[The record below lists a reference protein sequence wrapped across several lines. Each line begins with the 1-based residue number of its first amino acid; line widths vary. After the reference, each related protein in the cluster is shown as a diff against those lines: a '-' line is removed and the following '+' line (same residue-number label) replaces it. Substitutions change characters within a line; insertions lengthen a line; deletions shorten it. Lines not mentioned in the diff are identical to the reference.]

1 MAVITVGY
9 LEVEQRKPQAGG
21 EEFWIRG
28 TVHLHPSCRSLLRQ
42 IDQRKLPFTVVTGK
56 SIPKKPVILLGDFS
70 EYQFPNSGRVWKTF
84 ELEKWLDEDS
94 SAIQNLS
101 CSFSEAIEKIARKD
115 KTFLKELESMELRM
129 KKKLNKLLGTRNKF
143 ADYLME
149 QFEMDA
155 YDELVE
161 NPWKMIHIIPYFT
174 IAHADAVAA
183 KVGLS
188 LDDPKRF
195 RELFRHVLDQSL
207 ETQRNTYLTEN
218 EFLALYW
225 MHFSNTMS
233 FDEYKQLAATEGS
246 PLIKTELGYHP
257 LHFYEAERASF
268 EVILQSLQTRIPEVE
283 GESEIT
289 EQVIND
295 SSIPLTAQ
303 QEHAIRQ
310 AFHTPLHILTGGP
323 GTGKTTT
330 LNSILTKLMLLT
342 GCSPDEEHSP
352 FLLIA
357 PTGKAA
363 YRMWEQTGI
372 MAHTANSAFGI
383 VPGYGCISVRKTA
396 KRLSHVKYLIIDE
409 SSMLDTQLF
418 GDICRVL
425 QAMDHLPFLLLV
437 GDADQLAPVQHGQ
450 VFLDILHYLQEQ
462 APEQVTALTEV
473 KRQANGSHIPE
484 LAFFLR
490 KGTFPPLAWFQD
502 KPDVFFVPNTLQDFP
517 KTLVSNVLLPKQK
530 ELDDIQ
536 IITPYRNG
544 TTADTIVAINGQ
556 VEPIY
561 NQTPEY
567 ENDELLGTMIKLP
580 VATYPGKTFRVG
592 DKVINRS
599 NRNAQVVNGSVGVIT
614 HIHQPTAD
622 DSDQSLRVNFNGV
635 EELYAYEEFR
645 ELELA
650 YAITIHAS
658 QGSEYPNVVLPILR
672 GQANPDFLNRNLL
685 YVGVTRASK
694 KLVLMGSHS
703 VFCQIAAT
711 PMKLRKTALAHWLQI
726 QRITHTVKG

>member
-9 LEVEQRKPQAGG
+9 LEVEQRKPQANG
-21 EEFWIRG
+21 EEFWVRG
-28 TVHLHPSCRSLLRQ
+28 TVHLHPSCRSLLRS
-42 IDQRKLPFTVVTGK
+42 IDQRKLPFTVITGK
-56 SIPKKPVILLGDFS
+56 PIPKKSVILLGDFS
-70 EYQFPNSGRVWKTF
+70 EYQFPDSGRVWKTF
-84 ELEKWLDEDS
+84 EIEKWLEPES
-94 SAIQNLS
+94 SAISNLS
-101 CSFSEAIEKIARKD
+101 CSFSEAIEKIARND
-115 KTFLKELESMELRM
+115 KAFLKELGSMELRM
-129 KKKLNKLLGTRNKF
+129 KKKLTKLLGTRNKF
-143 ADYLME
+143 ADYLLE
-149 QFEMDA
+149 QFELDA
-155 YDELVE
+155 YQELVE

-174 IAHADAVAA
+174 IAHADAVAK

-188 LDDPKRF
+188 LENPKRF
-195 RELFRHVLDQSL
+195 RELFRHLLDQSL
-207 ETQRNTYLTEN
+207 ESQRNTYLTEN

-225 MHFSNTMS
+225 MHFSDTMS
-233 FDEYKQLAATEGS
+233 FEDYKQLAATEGS
-246 PLIKTELGYHP
+246 PIVKTELGYHP
-257 LHFYEAERASF
+257 LHFYEAEEASF
-268 EVILQSLQTRIPEVE
+268 EVITQSLATRIPQVE
-283 GESEIT
+283 GEAQIT
-289 EQVIND
+289 EQVILD
-295 SSIPLTAQ
+295 SAIPLTDQ
-303 QEHAIRQ
+303 QKHAIRQ
-310 AFHTPLHILTGGP
+310 AFHSPLHILTGGP

-330 LNSILTKLMLLT
+330 LNSILAKLMILT
-342 GCSPDEEHSP
+342 GSSPEQEQSP

-372 MAHTANSAFGI
+372 MAHTAHSAFGI

-396 KRLSHVKYLIIDE
+396 KRLSHVQYLIIDE

-450 VFLDILHYLQEQ
+450 VFLDILHYLQEH

-484 LAFFLR
+484 LAAFLR

-502 KPDVFFVPNTLQDFP
+502 KSDIFFVPNTLPDFP
-517 KTLVSNVLLPKQK
+517 KTLVSNVLLPKK
-530 ELDDIQ
+530 SELDTIQ
-536 IITPYRNG
+536 IVTPYRNG
-544 TTADTIVAINGQ
+544 TTADTITAINQQ

-561 NQTPEY
+561 NQTPQY
-567 ENDELLGTMIKLP
+567 EEDPLLGIITKAP
-580 VATYPGKTFRVG
+580 VATYPGKQFRVG

-599 NRNAQVVNGSVGVIT
+599 NRSAQVVNGSIGIIT
-614 HIHQPTAD
+614 RIQQPTSD
-622 DSDQSLRVNFNGV
+622 DSDQSLLVNFNGV
-635 EELYAYEEFR
+635 EEFYAYEEFR

-658 QGSEYPNVVLPILR
+658 QGSEYPNVILPILR

-694 KLVLMGSHS
+694 KLVLMGSHQ

-711 PMKLRKTALAHWLQI
+711 PMKLRKTALAYWLQ
-726 QRITHTVKG
+726 KGNME